1 MRGIS
6 SYDSSSIS
14 MLFSSL
20 GSTGKS
26 ANSGLLGINLS
37 DYASIRSGSYS
48 KLVKSYYKLD
58 SNDTKTSSKDK
69 TNTST
74 STSTSK
80 DSAKTLANI
89 ESAAEELTASAK
101 ELYSTKSN
109 SVFSKKADGNY
120 DTDKIYEKVSSFVED
135 YNSLLTTSAKSSASR
150 IENSISS
157 MKNLTSGNRKDL
169 AEIGI
174 NEDAKTGILSID
186 KNTFKNADMSKVKDL
201 FHGTGSY
208 AYGVATRSSL
218 INSYAQTEA
227 ARANTYGKT
236 GTYNYNYNSGNIFS
250 DVF

>member
-20 GSTGKS
+20 GSSSKS
-26 ANSGLLGINLS
+26 TNSGILGINLS

-48 KLVKSYYKLD
+48 KLMKSYYKLD

-69 TNTST
+69 TNT

-120 DTDKIYEKVSSFVED
+120 DTDKIYENVSSFVED

-150 IENSISS
+150 IESTVSS
-157 MKNLTSGNRKDL
+157 MKNLTSGNSKDL

-174 NEDAKTGILSID
+174 NVDAKTGILSID

-218 INSYAQTEA
+218 VDSYAQAEA
-227 ARANTYGKT
+227 TRANTYGKT
-236 GTYNYNYNSGNIFS
+236 GKYNYNYNSGNIFS

>member
-20 GSTGKS
+20 GSSSKS
-26 ANSGLLGINLS
+26 TNSGTLGINLS

-48 KLVKSYYKLD
+48 KLMKSYYKLD
-58 SNDTKTSSKDK
+58 SNDTKTSAKDK
-69 TNTST
+69 TNT

-89 ESAAEELTASAK
+89 ESAAEKLTASAK

-120 DTDKIYEKVSSFVED
+120 DTDKIYENVSSFVED

-150 IENSISS
+150 IESSISS
-157 MKNLTSGNRKDL
+157 MKNLTSGNSKDL

-174 NEDAKTGILSID
+174 NA
-186 KNTFKNADMSKVKDL
+186 
-201 FHGTGSY
+201 
-208 AYGVATRSSL
+208 
-218 INSYAQTEA
+218 
-227 ARANTYGKT
+227 
-236 GTYNYNYNSGNIFS
+236 
-250 DVF
+250 